1 MNRRTK
7 SLAAMTLL
15 TLAGLVVTD
24 GARADLALWFP
35 SARAHWD
42 QRIHVSSP
50 NRYAPFSG
58 VRVFLV
64 PMALARSGRA
74 QRPTGPPHNRSII
87 PLGRLHLEH
96 AGVARLSFVVPH
108 VRPGDY
114 TLGFWCKPCAPPSGA
129 FFTTAPPGQRW
140 TLGQHRIVRI
150 SH

>member
-1 MNRRTK
+1 
-7 SLAAMTLL
+7 MTLL
-15 TLAGLVVTD
+15 TLAIGLVVSD

-35 SARAHWD
+35 SSRAHWD
-42 QRIHVSSP
+42 QRIDVSSP

-64 PMALARSGRA
+64 PMTLAQSGRV

-96 AGVARLSFVVPH
+96 PGVARLWFVVPH

-114 TLGFWCKPCAPPSGA
+114 TLGFWCKPCAPPVGA
-129 FFTTAPPGQRW
+129 FFTTAPPGQHW
-140 TLGQHRIVRI
+140 TPSEHRIVRI
-150 SH
+150 SR